1 MRIYESEVVVIGAG
15 LAGIATALELLDQ
28 NLPVLLLD
36 GSPDGKPGGQANEA
50 FGGML
55 LSNTAE
61 QARNKIKDSPE
72 LLLADWHNAASF
84 GNDDH
89 WPRRWAELYAQQNR
103 PMIYDWLT
111 HRGIRFFPSV
121 QWVERGLFGDGN
133 SVPRYHIAWGC
144 GRGVVQTLLR
154 VLEAHPNRQRLTLLH
169 GHRVSRLTLSN
180 GRITGCQGTINSH
193 SAPGQTG
200 QQAENGPDSNAF
212 QVAATHTVVCT
223 GGING
228 NLQKVRQHW
237 DPCYGPAPENLLS
250 GSSPD
255 ADGALHDEVARA
267 GGQVVNLNQMW
278 NYAAGIRHPQPAFP
292 AHGLSLIP
300 PRSAL
305 WMDRYGRRIGP
316 MPLVT
321 GFDTH
326 DLCKQIGN
334 LPGQISWQVMNY
346 RIAVRELAVSGTD
359 TNPDFRDG
367 KLLRV
372 VWNTLRGGDPALM
385 NWLIAQCPDVVSAD
399 TPEALA
405 GKMNQVAGNQD
416 VRSEGLIRDIQ
427 AYDANLARGKR
438 LHNDDQI
445 RRLIQLR
452 NWLPDKFRT
461 CNLQPILDPKAGP
474 LIAVREQLISRKSM
488 GGMQT
493 DTHSRVLDANGTA
506 IPGLYAAG
514 EATGFGGGGI
524 SGIRSLEGTFL
535 SNCILNG
542 RRAAQGIAGQL

>member
-1 MRIYESEVVVIGAG
+1 MHTHKTEVVVIGAG
-15 LAGIATALELLDQ
+15 LAGIATALELLDL
-28 NLPVLLLD
+28 NVPAILLD
-36 GSPDGKPGGQANEA
+36 GAPGGKPGGQANEA

-55 LSNTAE
+55 LSNTPE

-72 LLLADWHNAASF
+72 LLLADWHNAACFS
-84 GNDDH
+84 DEDH
-89 WPRRWAELYAQQNR
+89 WPKRWAQLYAEQNR
-103 PMIYDWLT
+103 PMIYDWLRQ
-111 HRGIRFFPSV
+111 RGIRFFPSV
-121 QWVERGLFGDGN
+121 QWVERGLYGNGN

-144 GRGVVQTLLR
+144 GRGVVQTLLQQ
-154 VLEAHPNRQRLTLLH
+154 LDAHPNRNRLTFLN
-169 GHRVSRLTLSN
+169 GHRVNTLILSD
-180 GRITGCQGTINSH
+180 GKITGCQGTISH
-193 SAPGQTG
+193 EHNT
-200 QQAENGPDSNAF
+200 F
-212 QVAATHTVVCT
+212 TVAATHTVVCT

-228 NLQKVRQHW
+228 NLEKVRQHW

-255 ADGALHDEVARA
+255 ADGAMHDEVAKA
-267 GGQVVNLNQMW
+267 GGKVVNLNQMW
-278 NYAAGIRHPQPAFP
+278 NYAAGIRHPEPAF
-292 AHGLSLIP
+292 ADHGLSLIP

-305 WMDRYGRRIGP
+305 WMDRHGRRIGP

-326 DLCKQIGN
+326 DLCKQVGN

-372 VWNTLRGGDPALM
+372 VWNSLRGGDPALM
-385 NWLIAQCPDVVSAD
+385 DWLIAQCPDVVSAN
-399 TPEALA
+399 TPEELA
-405 GKMNQVAGNQD
+405 TKMNQAAGNKD
-416 VRSEGLIRDIQ
+416 IHTEDMIRDIR
-427 AYDANLARGKR
+427 AYDNNIARGKK

-445 RRLIQLR
+445 RRLLQLR
-452 NWLPDKFRT
+452 NWLPDRFRT
-461 CNLQPILDPKAGP
+461 CNLQPIIDSNAGP
-474 LIAVREQLISRKSM
+474 LIAIREQLISRKSM

-493 DTHSRVLDANGTA
+493 DTHSRVLNQAGEA

-542 RRAAQGIAGQL
+542 RRAAQSIVGQL

>member
-1 MRIYESEVVVIGAG
+1 MHTYKSEVVVIGAG
-15 LAGIATALELLDQ
+15 LAGIATALELLDL
-28 NLPVLLLD
+28 NVPVVLLD
-36 GSPDGKPGGQANEA
+36 GAPDGKPGGQANEA

-72 LLLADWHNAASF
+72 LLLADWHNAACFSD
-84 GNDDH
+84 DDH
-89 WPRRWAELYAQQNR
+89 WPKRWAELYVEQNR
-103 PMIYDWLT
+103 PMIYDWLKQ
-111 HRGIRFFPSV
+111 RGIRFFPSV
-121 QWVERGLFGDGN
+121 QWVERGLYGNGN

-154 VLEAHPNRQRLTLLH
+154 QLESHPNLKQLTFLS
-169 GHRVSRLTLSN
+169 GHRVSTLSLN
-180 GRITGCQGTINSH
+180 DGKITGCEGIITGNDSE
-193 SAPGQTG
+193 PG
-200 QQAENGPDSNAF
+200 SRAF
-212 QVAATHTVVCT
+212 SVSATHTVVCT

-228 NLQKVRQHW
+228 NLEKVRQRW
-237 DPCYGPAPENLLS
+237 DPCYGSAPANLLS

-255 ADGALHDEVARA
+255 ADGAMHDEVARA

-278 NYAAGIRHPQPAFP
+278 NYAAGVRHPEPAFP
-292 AHGLSLIP
+292 DHGLSLIP

-305 WMDRYGRRIGP
+305 WLDQHGRRIGP
-316 MPLVT
+316 RPLIT

-372 VWNTLRGGDPALM
+372 VWNSLRGGDPALM
-385 NWLIAQCPDVVSAD
+385 DWLIEQCPDVVSAN
-399 TPEALA
+399 TPEELVA
-405 GKMNQVAGNQD
+405 KMNQAAGNHD
-416 VRSEGLIRDIQ
+416 VRAEDMIRDIRT
-427 AYDANLARGKR
+427 YDNNIARGKK
-438 LHNDDQI
+438 LQNDDQI

-452 NWLPDKFRT
+452 NWLPDRFRT
-461 CNLQPILDPKAGP
+461 CNLQPIIDPAAGP
-474 LIAVREQLISRKSM
+474 LIAIREQLISRKSM

-493 DTHSRVLDANGTA
+493 DTRSRVLDQAGEA
-506 IPGLYAAG
+506 LSGLYAAG

-542 RRAAQGIAGQL
+542 RRAAQGIAGKL

>member
-1 MRIYESEVVVIGAG
+1 MQTYKTEVVVIGAG
-15 LAGIATALELLDQ
+15 LAGIATALELLDL
-28 NLPVLLLD
+28 NVPVVLLD
-36 GSPDGKPGGQANEA
+36 GAPDGKPGGQANEA

-55 LSNTAE
+55 LNGTAE

-72 LLLADWHNAASF
+72 LLLADWHNAACFSD
-84 GNDDH
+84 DDH
-89 WPRRWAELYAQQNR
+89 WPKRWAELYAQQNR
-103 PMIYDWLT
+103 PMIYDWLKQ
-111 HRGIRFFPSV
+111 RGIRFFPSV
-121 QWVERGLFGDGN
+121 QWVERGLYGNGN

-144 GRGVVQTLLR
+144 GRGVVQTLLHQ
-154 VLEAHPNRQRLTLLH
+154 LESHQNRKILTFLCS
-169 GHRVSRLTLSN
+169 HRVNTLTLSD
-180 GRITGCQGTINSH
+180 GKITGCQGVISNEHGS
-193 SAPGQTG
+193 GDI
-200 QQAENGPDSNAF
+200 DSNAF
-212 QVAATHTVVCT
+212 SVSATHTVVCT

-228 NLQKVRQHW
+228 NLEKVREHW
-237 DPCYGPAPENLLS
+237 DPCYGPAPTNLLS

-255 ADGALHDEVARA
+255 SDGAMHDEVTKV

-278 NYAAGIRHPQPAFP
+278 NYAAGVRHPEPAFP
-292 AHGLSLIP
+292 NHGLSLIP

-305 WMDRYGRRIGP
+305 WMDRHGRRIGP
-316 MPLVT
+316 MPLIT

-326 DLCKQIGN
+326 DLCKQVGN

-346 RIAVRELAVSGTD
+346 KIAVRELAVSGTD

-385 NWLIAQCPDVVSAD
+385 DWLIVQCPDVVSAS
-399 TPEALA
+399 TPEELA
-405 GKMNQVAGNQD
+405 TKMNQAAGNHD
-416 VRSEGLIRDIQ
+416 VHTEDMIRDIR
-427 AYDANLARGKR
+427 AYDNNIARGKK
-438 LHNDDQI
+438 LQNDDQI
-445 RRLIQLR
+445 RRLRQLR
-452 NWLPDKFRT
+452 NWLPDRFRT
-461 CNLQPILDPKAGP
+461 CNLQPILDPGAGP

-493 DTHSRVLDANGTA
+493 DTHSRVLDLAGEA

-535 SNCILNG
+535 SSCILNG
-542 RRAAQGIAGQL
+542 RRAAQSIADRL

>member
-1 MRIYESEVVVIGAG
+1 MQTYKTEVVVIGAG
-15 LAGIATALELLDQ
+15 LAGIATALELLDL
-28 NLPVLLLD
+28 NVPVVLLD
-36 GSPDGKPGGQANEA
+36 GAPDGKPGGQANEA

-55 LSNTAE
+55 LNGTAE

-72 LLLADWHNAASF
+72 LLLADWHNAACFSD
-84 GNDDH
+84 DDH
-89 WPRRWAELYAQQNR
+89 WPKCWAELYAQQNR
-103 PMIYDWLT
+103 PMIYDWLKP
-111 HRGIRFFPSV
+111 RGIRFFPSV
-121 QWVERGLFGDGN
+121 QWVERGLYGNGN

-144 GRGVVQTLLR
+144 GRGVVQTLLHQ
-154 VLEAHPNRQRLTLLH
+154 LESHQNRKILTFLCS
-169 GHRVSRLTLSN
+169 HRVNTLTLSD
-180 GRITGCQGTINSH
+180 GKITGCKGVISNEHGS
-193 SAPGQTG
+193 GG
-200 QQAENGPDSNAF
+200 IDSNAF
-212 QVAATHTVVCT
+212 SVSATYTVVCS

-228 NLQKVRQHW
+228 NLEKVREHW
-237 DPCYGPAPENLLS
+237 DPCYGPVPSNLLS

-255 ADGALHDEVARA
+255 SDGAMHDEVTKV

-278 NYAAGIRHPQPAFP
+278 NYAAGVRHPEPAFP
-292 AHGLSLIP
+292 NHGLSLIP

-305 WMDRYGRRIGP
+305 WMDRHGRRIGP
-316 MPLVT
+316 MPLIT

-326 DLCKQIGN
+326 DLCKQVGN

-346 RIAVRELAVSGTD
+346 KIAVRELAVSGTD

-385 NWLIAQCPDVVSAD
+385 DWLIDQCPDVVSAS
-399 TPEALA
+399 TPEELA
-405 GKMNQVAGNQD
+405 TKMNQAAGNHD
-416 VRSEGLIRDIQ
+416 VHTADMIRDIR
-427 AYDANLARGKR
+427 AYDNNIARGKK
-438 LHNDDQI
+438 LQNDDQI
-445 RRLIQLR
+445 RRLRQLR
-452 NWLPDKFRT
+452 NWLPDRFRT
-461 CNLQPILDPKAGP
+461 CNLQPILDPGAGP

-493 DTHSRVLDANGTA
+493 DTHSRVLDLAGEA

-535 SNCILNG
+535 SSCILNG
-542 RRAAQGIAGQL
+542 RRAAQSLADRL

>member
-1 MRIYESEVVVIGAG
+1 MQTYKTEVVVIGAG
-15 LAGIATALELLDQ
+15 LAGIATVLELLDL
-28 NLPVLLLD
+28 NVPVVLLD
-36 GSPDGKPGGQANEA
+36 GAPDGKPGGQANEA

-55 LSNTAE
+55 LNGTAE

-72 LLLADWHNAASF
+72 LLLADWHNAACF
-84 GNDDH
+84 TDDDH
-89 WPRRWAELYAQQNR
+89 WPKRWAELYAQQNR
-103 PMIYDWLT
+103 PMIYDWLKQ
-111 HRGIRFFPSV
+111 RGIRFFPSV
-121 QWVERGLFGDGN
+121 QWVERGLYGNGN

-144 GRGVVQTLLR
+144 GRGVVQTLLQQ
-154 VLEAHPNRQRLTLLH
+154 LESHQNRKILTFLS
-169 GHRVSRLTLSN
+169 GHRVNTLTLSD
-180 GRITGCQGTINSH
+180 GKIIGCQGVISNEHAS
-193 SAPGQTG
+193 GG
-200 QQAENGPDSNAF
+200 IDSNAF
-212 QVAATHTVVCT
+212 SVSATRTVVCT

-228 NLQKVRQHW
+228 NLEKVREHW
-237 DPCYGPAPENLLS
+237 DPCYGPAPTNLLS

-255 ADGALHDEVARA
+255 SDGAMHDEVTKV
-267 GGQVVNLNQMW
+267 GGLVVNLNQMW
-278 NYAAGIRHPQPAFP
+278 NYAAGVRHPEPAFP
-292 AHGLSLIP
+292 NHGLSLIP

-305 WMDRYGRRIGP
+305 WMDRHGRRIGP
-316 MPLVT
+316 MPLIT

-326 DLCKQIGN
+326 DLCKQVGN

-346 RIAVRELAVSGTD
+346 KIAVRELAVSGTD

-385 NWLIAQCPDVVSAD
+385 DWLIEQCPDVVSAS
-399 TPEALA
+399 TPEELA
-405 GKMNQVAGNQD
+405 TKMNQAAGGHD
-416 VRSEGLIRDIQ
+416 VHTEDMIRDIR
-427 AYDANLARGKR
+427 AYDSNIARGKK
-438 LHNDDQI
+438 LQNDDQI
-445 RRLIQLR
+445 RRLRQLR
-452 NWLPDKFRT
+452 NWLPDRFRT
-461 CNLQPILDPKAGP
+461 CNLQPILDPDAGP

-493 DTHSRVLDANGTA
+493 APPSRVLDLAGEA

-542 RRAAQGIAGQL
+542 RRAAQSIADRL

>member
-1 MRIYESEVVVIGAG
+1 MHTYKTEVVVIGAG
-15 LAGIATALELLDQ
+15 LAGIATALELLDL
-28 NLPVLLLD
+28 NLPVVLLD
-36 GSPDGKPGGQANEA
+36 GAPGGKPGGQANEA

-72 LLLADWHNAASF
+72 LLLADWHNAACFSA
-84 GNDDH
+84 DDH
-89 WPRRWAELYAQQNR
+89 WPRLWAELYAEQNR
-103 PMIYDWLT
+103 PMIYDWLRQ
-111 HRGIRFFPSV
+111 RGIRFFPSV
-121 QWVERGLFGDGN
+121 QWAERGLYGNGN

-144 GRGVVQTLLR
+144 GRGVVQTLLQR
-154 VLEAHPNRQRLTLLH
+154 LESHPNRNRLTFLS
-169 GHRVSRLTLSN
+169 GHRVNTLNLSD
-180 GRITGCQGTINSH
+180 GKITGCQGIISNEQLEAQSTSSGDGDS
-193 SAPGQTG
+193 SAF
-200 QQAENGPDSNAF
+200 AVS
-212 QVAATHTVVCT
+212 ATQTVVCT

-228 NLQKVRQHW
+228 NLEKVRQHW

-250 GSSPD
+250 GASPD
-255 ADGALHDEVARA
+255 ADGAMHDEVARA

-278 NYAAGIRHPQPAFP
+278 NYAAGIRHPEPAFP
-292 AHGLSLIP
+292 DQGLSLIP

-305 WMDRYGRRIGP
+305 WMDRHGRRIGP
-316 MPLVT
+316 MPLIT

-326 DLCKQIGN
+326 DLCKQVGN

-372 VWNTLRGGDPALM
+372 VWNSLRGGDPALM
-385 NWLIAQCPDVVSAD
+385 DWLIAQCPDVVSAN
-399 TPEALA
+399 TPEELA
-405 GKMNQVAGNQD
+405 TKMNQVTGNND
-416 VRSEGLIRDIQ
+416 VHTEDMIRDIHT
-427 AYDANLARGKR
+427 YDSNIARGKR
-438 LHNDDQI
+438 LQNDDQI

-452 NWLPDKFRT
+452 NWLPDRFRT
-461 CNLQPILDPKAGP
+461 CNLQRILDPAAGP
-474 LIAVREQLISRKSM
+474 LIAIREQLISRKSM

-493 DTHSRVLDANGTA
+493 DTHSRVLDQAGA
-506 IPGLYAAG
+506 VIPGLYAAG

-542 RRAAQGIAGQL
+542 RRAAHSIADRL

>member
-1 MRIYESEVVVIGAG
+1 MRTYKTEVVVIGAG
-15 LAGIATALELLDQ
+15 LAGIATALELLDL
-28 NLPVLLLD
+28 NVPVVLLD
-36 GSPDGKPGGQANEA
+36 GAPGGKPGGQANEA

-72 LLLADWHNAASF
+72 LLLADWHNAACFS
-84 GNDDH
+84 DEDH
-89 WPRRWAELYAQQNR
+89 WPRLWAELYAEQNR
-103 PMIYDWLT
+103 PMIYDWLRQ
-111 HRGIRFFPSV
+111 RGIRFFPSV
-121 QWVERGLFGDGN
+121 QWVERGLYGNGN

-144 GRGVVQTLLR
+144 GRGVVQTLLQQ
-154 VLEAHPNRQRLTLLH
+154 LESHPNRNRLTFRS
-169 GHRVSRLTLSN
+169 GHRVNTLNLSD
-180 GRITGCQGTINSH
+180 GKITGCQGIISNEQLEAQSTGSGDGGS
-193 SAPGQTG
+193 SAF
-200 QQAENGPDSNAF
+200 AVS
-212 QVAATHTVVCT
+212 ATHTVVCT

-228 NLQKVRQHW
+228 NLEKVRRHW
-237 DPCYGPAPENLLS
+237 DPCYGPAPENLLR

-255 ADGALHDEVARA
+255 ADGAMHDEVARA

-278 NYAAGIRHPQPAFP
+278 NYAAGIRHPEPAFP
-292 AHGLSLIP
+292 DQGLSLIP

-305 WMDRYGRRIGP
+305 WMDRHGRRIGP
-316 MPLVT
+316 MPLIT

-326 DLCKQIGN
+326 DLCKQVGN
-334 LPGQISWQVMNY
+334 LPGQISWQVMNC

-385 NWLIAQCPDVVSAD
+385 DWLIAQCPDVVSAN
-399 TPEALA
+399 TPEELA
-405 GKMNQVAGNQD
+405 TKMNQVTGNND
-416 VRSEGLIRDIQ
+416 VHTEDMIRDIHT
-427 AYDANLARGKR
+427 YDSNIARGKR
-438 LHNDDQI
+438 LQNDDQI

-452 NWLPDKFRT
+452 NWLPDRFRT
-461 CNLQPILDPKAGP
+461 CNLQPILDPGAGP
-474 LIAVREQLISRKSM
+474 LIAIREQLISRKSM

-493 DTHSRVLDANGTA
+493 DTGSRVLDQAGEA

-542 RRAAQGIAGQL
+542 RRAAQSIADRL